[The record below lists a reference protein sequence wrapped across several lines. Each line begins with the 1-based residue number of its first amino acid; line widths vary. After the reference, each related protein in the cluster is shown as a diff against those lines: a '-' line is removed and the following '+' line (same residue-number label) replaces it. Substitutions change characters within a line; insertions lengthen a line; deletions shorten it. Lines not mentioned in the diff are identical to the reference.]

1 MIIRTTLDPI
11 TLRDVTNP
19 DDHPGLDEGDG
30 EHGVEI
36 YFENE
41 QTRQLYLELQLED
54 HKVICGNDSDDYL
67 AEG

>member
-1 MIIRTTLDPI
+1 MIIRATLDPI

-19 DDHPGLDEGDG
+19 DDHPGLYEGDG
-30 EHGVEI
+30 EHAVEI
-36 YFENE
+36 HFENE
-41 QTRQLYLELQLED
+41 QTRQSYLED

>member
-1 MIIRTTLDPI
+1 MNIRTTLDLI

-19 DDHPGLDEGDG
+19 DDHHCLYEGDG
-30 EHGVEI
+30 ENGVEI

-41 QTRQLYLELQLED
+41 QTRQLYLDRQLEE
-54 HKVICGNDSDDYL
+54 HKVICGNDSDDYV